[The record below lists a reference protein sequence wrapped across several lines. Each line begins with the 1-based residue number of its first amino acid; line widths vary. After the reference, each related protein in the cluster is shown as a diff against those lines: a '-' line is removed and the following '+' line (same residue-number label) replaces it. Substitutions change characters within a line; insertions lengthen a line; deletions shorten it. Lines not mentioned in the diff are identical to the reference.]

1 VLELPGFKGLKKILW
16 RNISPGM
23 IVISGAKVNNTT
35 PPELFNYPIL
45 NAGLIFEITKKYHFR
60 DGKEVV
66 IAEVEK
72 GNSPEKLAI
81 SLRTIE
87 KRISLVNEFRRYI
100 LEKKKSLSAQFQN
113 ETMTNKKILETEYVL
128 QSENILN
135 LFNSFEVKL
144 KGFKIPSLFNQLT
157 ESVTLLDVFN
167 RNVIKKF
174 DFPDDR
180 QVVVHLVID
189 YSREM
194 FELKILKETLL
205 ALESLRKFL
214 LEINLNF
221 SLQIYGFSDECFPLQ
236 FPLSERDMER
246 KGRKYSS
253 FQKKIL
259 RFKKVNFTNK
269 VILISCGPPED
280 FVDTIETGGKMK
292 RGGIDYS
299 QILVSLNPL
308 KQNLEKWKA
317 ICMTCSGNQVVLKN
331 SSFLEIV
338 LLEVF
343 DVYLGNLSLANKVIK
358 EPIFLEF
365 TKPVSVSPNG
375 EETTKKRV
383 IKTFEFKKL

>member
-1 VLELPGFKGLKKILW
+1 
-16 RNISPGM
+16 M

-60 DGKEVV
+60 DGKEVI

-81 SLRTIE
+81 CLRTIE
-87 KRISLVNEFRRYI
+87 KRISLLNEFRTYI
-100 LEKKKSLSAQFQN
+100 FEKKKSLSSQFQN
-113 ETMTNKKILETEYVL
+113 ETIGKKKIIETEYVL

-144 KGFKIPSLFNQLT
+144 KGFKTPSLFNQLS

-167 RNVIKKF
+167 RNIIKKF

-180 QVVVHLVID
+180 QIVLHIVID

-194 FELKILKETLL
+194 FESKVLKETLL
-205 ALESLRKFL
+205 ALESMKKFL
-214 LEINLNF
+214 LDININF
-221 SLQIYGFSDECFPLQ
+221 SLQIYGFSDECHPLQ

-280 FVDTIETGGKMK
+280 FVDAIETGGKMK

-299 QILVSLNPL
+299 QIIVSKNPL

-317 ICMTCSGNQVVLKN
+317 ICMTCSGNQVVLKE
-331 SSFLEIV
+331 SGFLE
-338 LLEVF
+338 LAMLEVF

-358 EPIFLEF
+358 EPTFLEF
-365 TKPVSVSPNG
+365 TKPVNPSPKG